1 VGDLN
6 ADAGDQAVAW
16 YDALRVRYR
25 PDPVRLLLVGE
36 SPPDP
41 RSGERRFFYAP
52 KLASADNLYRGVAS
66 ALYGQEA
73 GFDLRDKPEVLGRMQ
88 RDGVWLIDATE
99 TPINGKP
106 TGERRRA
113 IREGLGRLERQC
125 TEIEPS
131 VGVLICHAVV
141 FREAA
146 TRLRTAGVRVLHD
159 APLPFPLGN
168 HRARFVDETR
178 EALKAAG
185 WRA

>member
-1 VGDLN
+1 MSDLDVDTGD
-6 ADAGDQAVAW
+6 DAVAW
-16 YDALRVRYR
+16 YDELRGRYR
-25 PDPVRLLLVGE
+25 PDRVRLLLVGE

-41 RSGERRFFYAP
+41 RSGERRYFYAP

-73 GFDLRDKPEVLGRMQ
+73 DFNLRDKPEVLGRMQ

-99 TPINGKP
+99 MPINGKP

-113 IREGLGRLERQC
+113 IREGLDRLERRC
-125 TEIEPS
+125 KEIDPS
-131 VGVLICHAVV
+131 VGVLICHTVV

-146 TRLRTAGVRVLHD
+146 TLLRTAGVRVLHN

-178 EALKAAG
+178 EALNAAG

>member
-1 VGDLN
+1 MGDL
-6 ADAGDQAVAW
+6 DVTAGDEAVAW
-16 YDALRVRYR
+16 YEEFRARYR
-25 PDPVRLLLVGE
+25 PNRVRLLFVGE

-41 RSGERRFFYAP
+41 RSGERRFFYSP
-52 KLASADNLYRGVAS
+52 KLASADNLYRGVAT

-73 GFDLRDKPEVLGRMQ
+73 GFDLADKSGALARMQ

-125 TEIEPS
+125 KEIDPS
-131 VGVLICHAVV
+131 VGVLICHTVV

-178 EALKAAG
+178 EALNAAG
-185 WRA
+185 WWA